1 MIALFNTHEYKYNMM
16 KQNKFKPSFKKKRKT
31 KKKEKEKQNG
41 IDHVPMY
48 RSTDISSHNRPNHLT
63 WPSIFMQDMTTF
75 AKRKLRKEKKRN
87 F

>member
-16 KQNKFKPSFKKKRKT
+16 KINRINSNLALSEEKK
-31 KKKEKEKQNG
+31 KEKQNG

-63 WPSIFMQDMTTF
+63 WPSILMQDMTTF
-75 AKRKLRKEKKRN
+75 AKRKLKEKKRKEI
-87 F
+87 FQ